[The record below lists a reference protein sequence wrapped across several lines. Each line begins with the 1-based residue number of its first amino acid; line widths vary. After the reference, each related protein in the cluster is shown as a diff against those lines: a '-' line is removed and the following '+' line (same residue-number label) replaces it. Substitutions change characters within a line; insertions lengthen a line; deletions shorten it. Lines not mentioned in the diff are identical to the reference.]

1 MIENVID
8 VALLLFLVIL
18 AITIVRIRDLFA
30 AAMMFAIYSLL
41 SSALF
46 AVLDAGDVAL
56 TEAAVGAGISTLLVL
71 ACLALVRRY
80 EHPTGGHNLIALVVV
95 LITGALLVYAT
106 FDLPEF
112 GAADNPAQVHVGP
125 FYIENTYSDM
135 GIPNMVAAVLASYRS
150 IDTMGE
156 VFVVFAAALAV
167 YALLSVRPHKGLPG
181 VRRRQV
187 KRPKAPRR
195 EDAAHGS
202 AGKERT
208 P

>member
-18 AITIVRIRDLFA
+18 AVAIIRVRDLFA
-30 AAMMFAIYSLL
+30 AGMLFAIYSLL

-80 EHPTGGHNLIALVVV
+80 EHPTSGHNLIALLVV
-95 LITGALLVYAT
+95 LVTGALLVYAT
-106 FDLPEF
+106 LDLPEF
-112 GAADNPAQVHVGP
+112 GSADNPAQVHVGP
-125 FYIENTYSDM
+125 FYIENTYPDM

-156 VFVVFAAALAV
+156 VFVVLAAALAV
-167 YALLSVRPHKGLPG
+167 YAMMSVRPHKNMPG
-181 VRRRQV
+181 VGRRQK
-187 KRPKAPRR
+187 KRRQKKRETAAPDPKVV
-195 EDAAHGS
+195 EDAS
-202 AGKERT
+202 
-208 P
+208 